1 MSEDTDLQPPE
12 RGYLGVLRLRA
23 LIFWVPLL
31 AGAIV
36 LDRLVLAETPAGGL
50 VPLALAV
57 LAVAGVVVAPRR
69 IFARLGWRADET
81 QLQAVRGWLVHVDT
95 IVPFVRVQHI
105 DVTRGP
111 LEKLFGTATLVIHTA
126 GTHNNVVVVPGLAP
140 ERADSLRSRIRATIR
155 SDLE

>member
-1 MSEDTDLQPPE
+1 MSEETGLQPPE

-23 LIFWVPLL
+23 LIVWVPLL
-31 AGAIV
+31 AAAIL
-36 LDRLVLAETPAGGL
+36 LDRLVLAETWAQGL
-50 VPLALAV
+50 APLAVAV

-69 IFARLGWRADET
+69 IFVRLGWRADDV
-81 QLQAVRGWLVHVDT
+81 QLQAVRGWLIHVDT

-140 ERADSLRSRIRATIR
+140 ERADALRSMIRATIR
-155 SDLE
+155 SDLA